1 MAKAAVSRE
10 RLKASYKLKVVS
22 GLVTAFLNENEATRP
37 PTITLGSKVAAL
49 DKAWLEVEASFNAL
63 SNYAQEESQTVN
75 DLEIYWNDIDLHDLT
90 MIRLEELMVIP
101 ASPKLQED
109 VLVLE
114 ATRNREEKLMGNQ
127 LWAIQRQVGLQ
138 LEFVWEAKAHFEK
151 VRMLSLTFKAKDSTK
166 QAQVDLYLETK
177 PRQLNERAKAI
188 WVKVAMLMSSLP
200 GEQGT
205 RHEKVEASAGV
216 AERVEA
222 EY

>member
-1 MAKAAVSRE
+1 MAKAAVRRE

-37 PTITLGSKVAAL
+37 PTIALGSKVAAL

-75 DLEIYWNDIDLHDLT
+75 DLDIYWNDIDLHDLT

-127 LWAIQRQVGLQ
+127 L
-138 LEFVWEAKAHFEK
+138 
-151 VRMLSLTFKAKDSTK
+151 
-166 QAQVDLYLETK
+166 
-177 PRQLNERAKAI
+177 
-188 WVKVAMLMSSLP
+188 
-200 GEQGT
+200 
-205 RHEKVEASAGV
+205 
-216 AERVEA
+216 
-222 EY
+222 

>member
-1 MAKAAVSRE
+1 M
-10 RLKASYKLKVVS
+10 KASYKLKVVS

-63 SNYAQEESQTVN
+63 SIYAQESQTVN

-127 LWAIQRQVGLQ
+127 L
-138 LEFVWEAKAHFEK
+138 
-151 VRMLSLTFKAKDSTK
+151 
-166 QAQVDLYLETK
+166 
-177 PRQLNERAKAI
+177 
-188 WVKVAMLMSSLP
+188 
-200 GEQGT
+200 
-205 RHEKVEASAGV
+205 
-216 AERVEA
+216 
-222 EY
+222 